1 MEQRSAQPYQHQAEH
16 SPAHYERQE
25 YHNSRVMIGVTH
37 ALRTLGSLSPLIILE
52 FVKEPNRAS
61 RWIKGASIV
70 TTGVNEILWS
80 CRVGRSREEE
90 RHR

>member
-1 MEQRSAQPYQHQAEH
+1 MGQHSAQPYQR
-16 SPAHYERQE
+16 ERQE
-25 YHNSRVMIGVTH
+25 YHNSHVMIGVTH

-61 RWIKGASIV
+61 RWIKGASIL

-80 CRVGRSREEE
+80 CRVGKSSPEE

>member
-1 MEQRSAQPYQHQAEH
+1 MPQQYPHHEATN
-16 SPAHYERQE
+16 PAHSERQE

-52 FVKEPNRAS
+52 FVKEPDRAS

-70 TTGVNEILWS
+70 TTGLNEALWA
-80 CRVGRSREEE
+80 CRVGKSREEK